1 MKVSRHHDVLLDSFR
16 WIGVVLT
23 LLIVALLLQRGE
35 PILRTLEINVDR
47 LVAGR
52 TFNFVSW
59 EIDAM
64 GSKIAFR
71 LLSPH
76 RWMDDEQQAY
86 FVLDY
91 LADVREAQR
100 LAYEIDRIYVD
111 LEIDDPDRASLE
123 EQAAFAALRER
134 MEASAPIA
142 EAILEDQV
150 SDVLYHRGGF
160 GALGLILPW
169 VRGTFTPLPHMLI
182 ISPRDQIDTAY
193 QQQLVAG
200 LTASEQN
207 DIEERVMDVEDDHSA
222 YVTAIGGLAAYPS
235 MLLESS
241 SIEWVTDVIAHE
253 WVHHYLSFGPLG
265 WDYMRSGET
274 RTINETTAS
283 LLGDWAGH
291 EVVLRYYAPYLD
303 RDKRLPNT
311 LRVEESDAG
320 SQPGFDYRAEMHQ
333 TRVTVDQLLADGKI
347 EEAERYMEARRRV
360 FVEHGYRLRRLN
372 QAYFAFHGAYA
383 SVPGASGE
391 DPIGPLVR
399 EFWALSVTPANFA
412 RDLVPIT
419 TLAELRTLLTSVD
432 PDANHQAFP

>member
-1 MKVSRHHDVLLDSFR
+1 M
-16 WIGVVLT
+16 
-23 LLIVALLLQRGE
+23 VALLLQRGE
-35 PILRTLEINVDR
+35 PLLRTMELNVDR
-47 LVAGR
+47 LVAGQ

-64 GSKIAFR
+64 MSKIAFR

-76 RWMDDEQQAY
+76 RWMDDEAQAQ

-100 LAYEIDRIYVD
+100 LAYDIDRVYVD
-111 LEIDDPDRASLE
+111 PEIDDPDRASA
-123 EQAAFAALRER
+123 EQQASLGALRGR
-134 MEASAPIA
+134 METSAPIA

-150 SDVLYHRGGF
+150 SEVLYREGGF
-160 GALGLILPW
+160 GALGMILPW
-169 VRGTFTPLPHMLI
+169 VRGTFTPLPHILI
-182 ISPRDQIDTAY
+182 ISRRDTIETAY
-193 QQQLVAG
+193 QKQLVAG
-200 LTASEQN
+200 MTAAGQTH
-207 DIEERVMDVEDDHSA
+207 IEDEVMEVESDYSA

-241 SIEWVTDVIAHE
+241 SLEWVTDVIAHE

-265 WDYMRSGET
+265 WNYMRSGET

-291 EVVLRYYAPYLD
+291 EIVLRYYAPYLD
-303 RDKRLPNT
+303 REKRLPSS
-311 LRVEESDAG
+311 LQVEETDDVAE
-320 SQPGFDYRAEMHQ
+320 PGFDYRAEMHR
-333 TRVTVDQLLADGKI
+333 TRVTVDDLLAEGKI
-347 EEAERYMEARRRV
+347 EEAERYMESRRRV

-383 SVPGASGE
+383 SAPGASGE

-399 EFWALSVTPANFA
+399 RFWALSVTPADFA
-412 RDLVPIT
+412 NDLTPIT
-419 TLAELRTLLTSVD
+419 SLAELRALLTS
-432 PDANHQAFP
+432 

>member
-1 MKVSRHHDVLLDSFR
+1 MKANRHSVFR
-16 WIGVVLT
+16 WGLRWISVISTLIAT
-23 LLIVALLLQRGE
+23 LLFLQRGE
-35 PILRTLEINVDR
+35 PLLRTLEINVDR
-47 LVAGR
+47 TVAGQ
-52 TFNFVSW
+52 TFNFISW

-64 GSKIAFR
+64 ASKIAFR

-76 RWMDDEQQAY
+76 RLMDDEQQAR

-91 LADVREAQR
+91 LADVREARQ
-100 LAYEIDRIYVD
+100 LAYEIDEIYVD
-111 LEIDDPDRASLE
+111 PEIGNPDLVSVE
-123 EQAAFAALRER
+123 EQAALSALRDR
-134 MEASAPIA
+134 METSGPIA

-150 SDVLYHRGGF
+150 SEVLHRDGEF
-160 GALGLILPW
+160 GVLGLILPW

-182 ISPRDQIDTAY
+182 ISRRDAIDTVY
-193 QQQLVAG
+193 QQQLIAG
-200 LTASEQN
+200 LTAAEQTTIEEQVM
-207 DIEERVMDVEDDHSA
+207 DIEADHSA
-222 YVTAIGGLAAYPS
+222 YVTAIGGLAAYPA

-241 SIEWVTDVIAHE
+241 SIHWVTDVIAHE

-283 LLGDWAGH
+283 LLGDWAGQ

-303 RDKRLPNT
+303 VDKRLPNP
-311 LRVEESDAG
+311 LQVEEVDERSEP
-320 SQPGFDYRAEMHQ
+320 SFDYRAEMHQ

-347 EEAERYMEARRRV
+347 EEAEQYMESRRRI

-399 EFWALSVTPANFA
+399 KLWSLSPTPLDFA
-412 RDLVPIT
+412 KELMPIT
-419 TLAELRTLLTSVD
+419 SLAELRALLTS
-432 PDANHQAFP
+432 

>member
-1 MKVSRHHDVLLDSFR
+1 MSASKSHPWFHSLR
-16 WIGVVLT
+16 WIGVIFT
-23 LLIVALLLQRGE
+23 LLIVSLLLQRGE
-35 PILRTLEINVDR
+35 PVLRTLEINVDR

-64 GSKIAFR
+64 ARKIAFR

-76 RWMDDEQQAY
+76 RWMDNEQQAH

-100 LAYEIDRIYVD
+100 LAYEIDQIYVD
-111 LEIDDPDRASLE
+111 PGIDDPGRVSSK
-123 EQAAFAALRER
+123 EQAALRTLRER
-134 MEASAPIA
+134 MEKSGPIA

-150 SDVLYHRGGF
+150 GDVLSREGGF
-160 GALGLILPW
+160 GTLGLILPW

-182 ISPRDQIDTAY
+182 ISPRDSIDTVY

-200 LTASEQN
+200 LTAAEQT
-207 DIEERVMDVEDDHSA
+207 DIEDRVMDVEKEHSA

-291 EVVLRYYAPYLD
+291 EIVLRYYAPYLD
-303 RDKRLPNT
+303 WEKRLPNT
-311 LRVEESDAG
+311 LRVDEKDPLSPPD
-320 SQPGFDYRAEMHQ
+320 FDYRAEMHQ
-333 TRVTVDQLLADGKI
+333 TRVTVDELLENGKV

-383 SVPGASGE
+383 SAPGASGQ

-399 EFWALSVTPANFA
+399 KFWALSATPAAFA
-412 RDLVPIT
+412 KDLVAIT
-419 TLAELRTLLTSVD
+419 TLSELRDLLI
-432 PDANHQAFP
+432 F